1 MYIKD
6 FLYYLLFNTNLIRKS
21 NIDISV
27 VKTVE
32 RDILIDVD

>member
-1 MYIKD
+1 MYKD